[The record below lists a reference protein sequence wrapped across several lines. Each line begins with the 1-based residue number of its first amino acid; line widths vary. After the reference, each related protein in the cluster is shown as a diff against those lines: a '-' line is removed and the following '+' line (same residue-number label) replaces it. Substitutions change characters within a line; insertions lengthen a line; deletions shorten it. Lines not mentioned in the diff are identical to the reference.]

1 MTDSRPDT
9 RKAALL
15 AEAHLLEEMRGD
27 WDLAHGAAY
36 ARCSV
41 SYLIR
46 SDCPKHYRR
55 LNGTKGKLQPYLIP
69 SEVRAWDAGR
79 KVRDGEVAA

>member
-1 MTDSRPDT
+1 MGDRV
-9 RKAALL
+9 KLL
-15 AEAHLLEEMRGD
+15 AEAKLLEDMAGD
-27 WDLAHGAAY
+27 WSLAHGAAY

-41 SYLIR
+41 DYLTR

-69 SEVRAWDAGR
+69 AEVRAWHEAR
-79 KVRDGEVAA
+79 KVKEDAA